1 MTTTLYGLDK
11 CDTCRKARNWLDR
24 FKVRHEFIDYR
35 EHRIP
40 AESLKAWA
48 KAVGG
53 WEKFVNRAS
62 TTWRAL
68 PEARKSPRSDAE
80 WTLLIKEYPALVKAW
95 LEAQFEGGRHA
106 TRVDKISACERAA
119 HGSC

>member
-24 FKVRHEFIDYR
+24 KNVSHQFVDYR
-35 EHRIP
+35 EQRIP

-48 KAVGG
+48 RAVGG

-62 TTWRAL
+62 TTWRSL
-68 PEARKSPRSDAE
+68 PDARKSPGSDAE
-80 WTLLIKEYPALVKAW
+80 WTLLIKEHPALVRRPLAVFDDGRVLQGFTDKLYAQAF
-95 LEAQFEGGRHA
+95 EA
-106 TRVDKISACERAA
+106 K
-119 HGSC
+119 